1 MRILILGLACFA
13 FSTIDAAAQLT
24 TRLHASGF
32 SRPVAFVQDPT
43 NADVQFVVEQGGTIR
58 VIQNG
63 TVLSTPFLTVAVA
76 SAGEQGLLGLAF
88 PPNAAATG
96 RFFVNFT
103 NPAGDTVI
111 ARFRRSGNPLVA
123 DPGSRFD
130 LLWIGGI
137 DAGRRV
143 IDQPFANHN
152 GGHLVFGPDGYL
164 YIGLGDGGSGNDPL
178 NHAQR
183 RDSLLGKMLRI
194 DVSVPESHPNGYAVP
209 PDNPFVSGGAPPEVW
224 SFGWRNP
231 WRYSFDMGPGG
242 TGALIAGDVGQGR
255 REEINYEPAG
265 RGGRNY
271 GWRNFEGT
279 LTNVTDTPPAYQPLT
294 NPIHEYGRDLGA
306 SISGGI
312 VYRGTQLGAA
322 FVGRY
327 FYADFISSR
336 VYSIRLTIGANGEAS
351 ASDVREHT
359 NELGTVS
366 TLQGVSSFGVDSNR
380 EMYIVSYGR
389 GVILKVVGAPSAPT
403 NLRIIR

>member
-1 MRILILGLACFA
+1 MRLTVLTFTLLVCVTA
-13 FSTIDAAAQLT
+13 DAVAQLS
-24 TRLHASGF
+24 TRVHASGF
-32 SRPVAFVQDPT
+32 SRPVAIVQDPA
-43 NADVQFVVEQGGTIR
+43 NAAVQFVVEQGGTIR

-63 TVLSTPFLTVAVA
+63 TVLAEPLVTISVA

-88 PPNAAATG
+88 PPNAAATR

-103 NPAGDTVI
+103 NTNGDTVV
-111 ARFRRSGNPLVA
+111 ARFRRSASNPLVA
-123 DPGSRFD
+123 EAGSRFD
-130 LLWIGGI
+130 LRWIG
-137 DAGRRV
+137 AGGATV

-152 GGHLVFGPDGYL
+152 GGHLAFGPDGFL
-164 YIGLGDGGSGNDPL
+164 YIGLGDGGSGNDPQ
-178 NHAQR
+178 NNAQR
-183 RDSLLGKMLRI
+183 RDTLLGKMLRI
-194 DVSVPESHPNGYAVP
+194 DVNVDDNDPEGYNIP
-209 PDNPFVSGGAPPEVW
+209 STNPFVGGGAPPEVW

-231 WRYSFDMGPGG
+231 WRYSFDTGPAG

-279 LTNVTDTPPAYQPLT
+279 LTNVTETPPAYQPLIS
-294 NPIHEYGRDLGA
+294 PIHEYDRTLGA
-306 SISGGI
+306 SITGGL

-336 VYSIRLTIGANGEAS
+336 VYSIRLTIGANGEAT
-351 ASDVREHT
+351 ASDVQEHT
-359 NELGTVS
+359 NQLGGVS
-366 TLQGVSSFGVDSNR
+366 TLQNVSSFGVDATH
-380 EMYIVSYGR
+380 EMYIISYGR
-389 GVILKVVGAPSAPT
+389 GVILKVFGAPGAPT

>member
-1 MRILILGLACFA
+1 MRLTILVLTLLVCV
-13 FSTIDAAAQLT
+13 TTDAVAQLS
-24 TRLHASGF
+24 TRVHASGF

-43 NADVQFVVEQGGTIR
+43 NAAVQFVVEQGGTIR

-63 TVLSTPFLTVAVA
+63 TVLSEPLVTINVA

-88 PPNAAATG
+88 PPNTATTR

-103 NPAGDTVI
+103 NTNGDTVV
-111 ARFRRSGNPLVA
+111 ARFRRSASNPLVVE
-123 DPGSRFD
+123 PNSRFD
-130 LLWIGGI
+130 LRWIG
-137 DAGRRV
+137 AGGAQV

-152 GGHLVFGPDGYL
+152 GGHLAFGADGFL
-164 YIGLGDGGSGNDPL
+164 YIGLGDGGSGNDPQ
-178 NHAQR
+178 NNAQR
-183 RDSLLGKMLRI
+183 RDTLLGKMLRI
-194 DVSVPESHPNGYAVP
+194 DVNVDDSDPEGYNIP
-209 PDNPFVSGGAPPEVW
+209 STNPFVGGGAPPEVW

-231 WRYSFDMGPGG
+231 WRYSFDNGPGG

-255 REEINYEPAG
+255 REEINYEPPG

-279 LTNVTDTPPAYQPLT
+279 LPNVMDTSPAYQPLI
-294 NPIHEYGRDLGA
+294 NPIHEYDRTLGA
-306 SISGGI
+306 SITGGI

-336 VYSIRLTIGANGEAS
+336 VYSIRLTLGANGEAT
-351 ASDVREHT
+351 ASDVQEHT
-359 NELGTVS
+359 NQLGGVA
-366 TLQGVSSFGVDSNR
+366 TLQNVSSFGVDANN
-380 EMYIVSYGR
+380 EMYVISYQR
-389 GVILKVVGAPSAPT
+389 GMVLKVIGPPSAPT

>member
-1 MRILILGLACFA
+1 MRILILGLVCFTC
-13 FSTIDAAAQLT
+13 STIDAAAQLT
-24 TRLHASGF
+24 TRVHASGF

-43 NADVQFVVEQGGTIR
+43 TPDVQFVVEQGGTIR

-63 TVLSTPFLTVAVA
+63 TVLSTPFLSVAV
-76 SAGEQGLLGLAF
+76 SSTGERGLLGLAF

-111 ARFRRSGNPLVA
+111 ARFRRSGNPLVG
-123 DPGSRFD
+123 DPASRFD
-130 LLWIGGI
+130 LQWIGGL
-137 DAGRRV
+137 DPGRRF
-143 IDQPFANHN
+143 IAQPFSNHN
-152 GGHLVFGPDGYL
+152 GGHLSFGPDGYL

-194 DVSVPESHPNGYAVP
+194 DVNVDDSDPEGYNIP
-209 PDNPFVSGGAPPEVW
+209 PSNPFVGGGAPPEVW

-231 WRYSFDMGPGG
+231 WRYSFDNGPGG

-255 REEINYEPAG
+255 REEINFEPAG

-279 LTNVTDTPPAYQPLT
+279 LPNVGDTAPAYQPLT
-294 NPIHEYGRDLGA
+294 NPIYEYDRSFGA
-306 SISGGI
+306 SITGGV
-312 VYRGTQLGAA
+312 VYRGAGLG
-322 FVGRY
+322 VQYPGRY
-327 FYADFISSR
+327 FYADFVSSR
-336 VYSIRLTIGANGEAS
+336 VYSIRPIVGADGEGI
-351 ASDVREHT
+351 ASDFHEHT
-359 NELGTVS
+359 SELGGVAS
-366 TLQGVSSFGVDSNR
+366 LGGVSAFGVDANR

-389 GVILKVVGAPSAPT
+389 GVILKVVGVPSAPT